1 MRNAGSG
8 GPETGSPESEMEEAV
23 SAVAIAA
30 VNLGVVIALAPLFEG
45 ILRKL
50 KAVIHSRKGPPVVQ
64 PYYDIFKL
72 LGKEDLKPTPSLIFA
87 VAPVVTLAAV
97 LVVAAMTPMG
107 AGAGLPMGDAIVW
120 IYLVSIAAVATIL
133 GAFASQNPYAYVGSS
148 REVMMLLT
156 AEPVVVIALIAAAVK
171 AKSLMMSDMI
181 TFQVRNGP
189 SISLVFAGFAFFLAL
204 QAQLAKLPF
213 DIAEAETEIMGG
225 PFIEQSGPR
234 LALYK
239 LAHYGKQ
246 LIFASV
252 LVSVFVPW
260 PHVPVFPA
268 NLIVTLGKVLVLL
281 LLVGV
286 IDAVN
291 PRLRIDQS
299 MTYFS
304 RVALLALVALAFA
317 VVGV

>member
-1 MRNAGSG
+1 
-8 GPETGSPESEMEEAV
+8 V
-23 SAVAIAA
+23 SAVAVALL
-30 VNLGVVIALAPLFEG
+30 NLALVIVLAPLFEG
-45 ILRKL
+45 FMRKL
-50 KAVIHSRKGPPVVQ
+50 KAVIHSRKGPPIIQ
-64 PYYDIFKL
+64 PYLDILKL
-72 LGKEDLKPTPSLIFA
+72 LGKEDLRPTSSLVFA
-87 VAPVVTLAAV
+87 VAPIVALAAV
-97 LVVAAMTPMG
+97 LAVAAMTPMG
-107 AGAGLPMGDAIVW
+107 AGAGLPMGDMIVW
-120 IYLVSIAAVATIL
+120 IYLLSLSAVAVVL
-133 GAFASQNPYAYVGSS
+133 GAFASKNPYAYVGSS

-156 AEPVVVIALIAAAVK
+156 AEPVVVIALLAAAVK
-171 AKSLMMSDMI
+171 SKSLVMSDMI
-181 TFQVRNGP
+181 TFQLGHGP
-189 SISLVFAGFAFFLAL
+189 SISLLFAGFAFFLAL

-213 DIAEAETEIMGG
+213 DIPEAETEIMEG

-234 LALYK
+234 LALFK

-246 LIFASV
+246 LVFASV
-252 LVSVFVPW
+252 LVSVFIPW
-260 PHVPVFPA
+260 PRVPLFPA
-268 NLIVTLGKVLVLL
+268 NLLVALAKVFVLL